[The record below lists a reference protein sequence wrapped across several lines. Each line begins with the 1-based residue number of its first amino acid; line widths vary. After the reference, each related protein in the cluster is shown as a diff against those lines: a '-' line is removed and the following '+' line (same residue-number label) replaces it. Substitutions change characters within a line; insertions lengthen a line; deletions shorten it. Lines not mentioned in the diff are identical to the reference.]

1 MLLIGFATFAL
12 LLFAFRLFP
21 LPQLSVVL
29 VNRLCI
35 PTPLCV
41 VFFLLLD
48 TSIEFKSRLATDWNV
63 VFLRLG
69 HVCQLSVAQ
78 NHVLVLICPHDER
91 VEVWRDALRFVIL
104 GGWVHMASVSYE
116 DSSLSISLECLLIVV
131 VVLTAFRALLVFFP
145 LLEVPTNELEVIG
158 ACDFFDD
165 EWCVAH

>member
-1 MLLIGFATFAL
+1 MLLIGFVTFAL
-12 LLFAFRLFP
+12 LLFAFRPFP

-41 VFFLLLD
+41 VFLFLLD
-48 TSIEFKSRLATDWNV
+48 TSIEFKSRLAADWNV

-69 HVCQLSVAQ
+69 HVGHLSKAQ

-104 GGWVHMASVSYE
+104 GGWVHMACVSFE
-116 DSSLSISLECLLIVV
+116 DRSLGISLECLLVVV

-145 LLEVPTNELEVIG
+145 QLEVPTNELEVVG
-158 ACDFFDD
+158 AWDFDD
-165 EWCVAH
+165 DVWFVAH